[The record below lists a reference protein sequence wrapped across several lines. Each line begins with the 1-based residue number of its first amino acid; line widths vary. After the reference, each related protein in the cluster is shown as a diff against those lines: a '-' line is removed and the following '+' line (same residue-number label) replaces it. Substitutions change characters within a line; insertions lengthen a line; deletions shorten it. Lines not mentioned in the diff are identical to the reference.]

1 MRPVSHP
8 AAGPFG
14 AALLRPGARPR
25 ARAAEGSHPAAA
37 GAFVAAALLRPGTGA
52 GARTGAA
59 ATRAV
64 RAEGVAAVGLDLL
77 AAHAPLA

>member
-14 AALLRPGARPR
+14 AALLRPRARTCAVARPL
-25 ARAAEGSHPAAA
+25 AAEGSL
-37 GAFVAAALLRPGTGA
+37 AAALLWPGA
-52 GARTGAA
+52 GTRASAA
-59 ATRAV
+59 AIGAV